1 MFERVVKE
9 LYEVAEL
16 MDVMMMM
23 IVMIED
29 QGERPGYQGQY
40 IEAELITGP
49 KLGLTKGLDFSG
61 AITGVYF
68 VYWQQGGV
76 LDKAES

>member
-40 IEAELITGP
+40 IELITGP
-49 KLGLTKGLDFSG
+49 KLGRTKGLDFS
-61 AITGVYF
+61 
-68 VYWQQGGV
+68 
-76 LDKAES
+76 

>member
-1 MFERVVKE
+1 MKE

-29 QGERPGYQGQY
+29 QGEDQV
-40 IEAELITGP
+40 
-49 KLGLTKGLDFSG
+49 TKDNILRRS
-61 AITGVYF
+61 
-68 VYWQQGGV
+68 
-76 LDKAES
+76 